1 MQDNLDFRDWLQ
13 GDMQASPPYG
23 ETNAQFMHRVCAAFE
38 KVISGC
44 VQTGTQRI
52 ALVCHAGVM
61 MTLLTCYG
69 LPEAAM
75 ANWQTDPGFGY
86 KLHLDPALWMRANKM
101 QVEDTVAIPMAQLEQ
116 VED

>member
-1 MQDNLDFRDWLQ
+1 
-13 GDMQASPPYG
+13 
-23 ETNAQFMHRVCAAFE
+23 MHRVCAAFE

-44 VQTGTQRI
+44 VQTGTRRI

-75 ANWQTDPGFGY
+75 ANWQTGPG
-86 KLHLDPALWMRANKM
+86 LWLQATPRPGPVDAR
-101 QVEDTVAIPMAQLEQ
+101 Q
-116 VED
+116 